1 MDAGILCCVIGIIAS
16 IGSVVSNL
24 TKEGYNGRVKIRDTE
39 IIIEKKDLKELHK
52 EREEIHKERMEFRK
66 EIDRLKEIIK
76 EAEAKFGRSEEN
88 E

>member
-16 IGSVVSNL
+16 IGSIISNL
-24 TKEGYNGRVKIRDTE
+24 TRDGYTGRVKIKDTE

-66 EIDRLKEIIK
+66 EIDKLKEIVK
-76 EAEAKFGRSEEN
+76 EAEQKLNGN
-88 E
+88 KN